1 MNNGHSLFSVLGHY
15 CDTVWEY
22 DCERD
27 MIYIHYGKLLPE
39 LCGSWRTA
47 SELLSMFRER
57 CTVIEEDQPWG
68 YLLSR
73 NYFEKF
79 LKNGAESQDLKLRF
93 HYHAQEHIWYSLHI
107 EAISDRQLI
116 ITGRDISDEIN
127 AHALVSSL
135 NRSFDRII
143 IIDITNGTYII
154 NYSNSPNFTTTDPRN
169 YHDRVRELVDELAAE
184 CDPEELFR
192 SLSLDA
198 VRRSLA
204 GESEYT
210 VFVTCKSDGGILSYK
225 RLTYSYFDNTEQFI
239 TLSVLDING
248 IVRRYE
254 NVIDD
259 LSREGFRDRLT
270 GAYNRNFYEVK
281 MKNAPLTGSVAVID
295 IDDFKL
301 CNDTLGHGAGDR
313 ALIALSDKIVSCIGD
328 TNRLV
333 RYGGDEFLIVLP
345 DIADED
351 KLYSLLERIRIRVR
365 EMRIPELG
373 RHSLTVSIGAVIS
386 HGESIAEAVFRAD
399 RYMYRAKKSKNMT
412 VIERK
417 GGSDSTAA
425 EMKDDEPKQQILI
438 VDDSELNRAILS
450 DILRDDFSILEAS
463 DGNEGIALLRQYGT
477 GISLVLLDVIMP
489 SKDGF
494 DVLTEMNRDHIIDDI
509 PVVIISADNS
519 IENIRRAFELGVTDY
534 ISRPFDSKIVR
545 QRVVNTMLLYSKQ
558 RRLISLLSQKDRERD
573 REDRMLIDIMGRI
586 VGLRNGESES
596 HMQHIRCITSLILD
610 QLCRKT
616 DKYHLTSDDCAKISL
631 AASLHDIGKMG
642 IDDRILNKVG
652 SLTEE
657 EFAVMKTHT
666 VIGENM
672 LRGLDVYGDEPLLRT
687 AAEICRWHHERWD
700 GKGYP
705 DGLSGDDIPIAAQV
719 VSLADVY
726 DALMSERTYKK
737 AYSTED
743 ARNMIRD
750 GSCGMFNPLLIECCN
765 EIWDALDSGIYGSE
779 YSGHGNIPSEV

>member
-1 MNNGHSLFSVLGHY
+1 M
-15 CDTVWEY
+15 
-22 DCERD
+22 
-27 MIYIHYGKLLPE
+27 
-39 LCGSWRTA
+39 
-47 SELLSMFRER
+47 
-57 CTVIEEDQPWG
+57 
-68 YLLSR
+68 
-73 NYFEKF
+73 
-79 LKNGAESQDLKLRF
+79 
-93 HYHAQEHIWYSLHI
+93 
-107 EAISDRQLI
+107 
-116 ITGRDISDEIN
+116 
-127 AHALVSSL
+127 
-135 NRSFDRII
+135 
-143 IIDITNGTYII
+143 
-154 NYSNSPNFTTTDPRN
+154 
-169 YHDRVRELVDELAAE
+169 
-184 CDPEELFR
+184 
-192 SLSLDA
+192 
-198 VRRSLA
+198 
-204 GESEYT
+204 
-210 VFVTCKSDGGILSYK
+210 
-225 RLTYSYFDNTEQFI
+225 
-239 TLSVLDING
+239 
-248 IVRRYE
+248 
-254 NVIDD
+254 
-259 LSREGFRDRLT
+259 
-270 GAYNRNFYEVK
+270 
-281 MKNAPLTGSVAVID
+281 
-295 IDDFKL
+295 
-301 CNDTLGHGAGDR
+301 

-328 TNRLV
+328 TNRLI

-425 EMKDDEPKQQILI
+425 EMKDNEPKQQILI

-573 REDRMLIDIMGRI
+573 REDRMMIDIMGRI

-596 HMQHIRCITSLILD
+596 HMQHICCITSLILD

-652 SLTEE
+652 PLTEE

-672 LRGLDVYGDEPLLRT
+672 LRGLDVYGDEPLLKT

-765 EIWDALDSGIYGSE
+765 EIWDSLDSGIYVSE

>member
-22 DCERD
+22 DRERD

-328 TNRLV
+328 INRLV

-373 RHSLTVSIGAVIS
+373 RHSLTISIGAVIS

-425 EMKDDEPKQQILI
+425 EMKDD
-438 VDDSELNRAILS
+438 
-450 DILRDDFSILEAS
+450 
-463 DGNEGIALLRQYGT
+463 
-477 GISLVLLDVIMP
+477 
-489 SKDGF
+489 
-494 DVLTEMNRDHIIDDI
+494 
-509 PVVIISADNS
+509 
-519 IENIRRAFELGVTDY
+519 
-534 ISRPFDSKIVR
+534 
-545 QRVVNTMLLYSKQ
+545 
-558 RRLISLLSQKDRERD
+558 
-573 REDRMLIDIMGRI
+573 
-586 VGLRNGESES
+586 
-596 HMQHIRCITSLILD
+596 
-610 QLCRKT
+610 
-616 DKYHLTSDDCAKISL
+616 
-631 AASLHDIGKMG
+631 
-642 IDDRILNKVG
+642 
-652 SLTEE
+652 
-657 EFAVMKTHT
+657 
-666 VIGENM
+666 
-672 LRGLDVYGDEPLLRT
+672 
-687 AAEICRWHHERWD
+687 
-700 GKGYP
+700 
-705 DGLSGDDIPIAAQV
+705 
-719 VSLADVY
+719 
-726 DALMSERTYKK
+726 
-737 AYSTED
+737 
-743 ARNMIRD
+743 
-750 GSCGMFNPLLIECCN
+750 
-765 EIWDALDSGIYGSE
+765 
-779 YSGHGNIPSEV
+779 